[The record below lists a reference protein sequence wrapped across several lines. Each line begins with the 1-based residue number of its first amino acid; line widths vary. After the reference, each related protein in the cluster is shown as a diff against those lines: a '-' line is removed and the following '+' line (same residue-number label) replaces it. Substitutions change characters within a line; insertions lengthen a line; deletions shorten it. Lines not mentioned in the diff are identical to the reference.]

1 LDPASLPAEKVMSQ
15 TLKVS
20 SSWLRRVKLALERHF
35 STQKAFAAELGL
47 STRRVSDF
55 FNGRPIDAESFQ
67 RICQKLDLEWQK
79 VAKVSAKTLE
89 SMPSADEGRSSTN
102 AVDAIATPMAS
113 PAVED
118 MAVEPQGGASIP
130 RLASHLFRN
139 FNAPGNVDTLPRKKF
154 VPVSNV
160 VQPAVMDDDDEEDI
174 EDITDSFQLAES
186 INLFEPKVEHKSD
199 AESVGLVKPK
209 SSPKSVKVVESKSS
223 PKPSIDSSNIEEAI
237 AANSKPSSTPEDALD
252 ALKAVLNELRAEKTP
267 IAPVPLPSESFKP
280 ESIDRSGDRIRD
292 DIKVPLEKQE
302 VLDGTEGVELLEHI
316 DDEDEVLHDLAD
328 SVTDDFSDEV
338 TSITLKVITPQPTRE
353 AEDTKALLKLYR
365 DACEIEDWDTA
376 SEVIR
381 YADWHYLKEIGEL
394 QLILEL
400 HEQLL
405 PTNWR
410 SGGRK
415 VSDPYRHWQI
425 LHNSGG
431 ACYYLGNFDA
441 AVELYETA
449 LALIPQLNRPD
460 LELTVLYSLGL
471 ANQAAGQDQTAIKYF
486 QQYLMRA
493 IEQDDQQAQT
503 TALCSLGN
511 IYYALRQYRTAISYY
526 QKFLGT
532 LTQSDYLVSEINI
545 LGNLGSAY
553 YKLGDYQAAINYQQ
567 RYLDIAK
574 ASGHRD
580 REAIALISLGFA
592 YSALG
597 LEQTALEHQQQ
608 ALNLARQL
616 RNHRLQV
623 SALKGLGHSYRELD
637 NYRMALSCY
646 QQWLEIAQQ
655 IGDRDAQVQ
664 AMCSLRKLH
673 GTLVRAN

>member
-1 LDPASLPAEKVMSQ
+1 LDLASLPGEKVMSQ

-79 VAKVSAKTLE
+79 VAKVSAKTLD
-89 SMPSADEGRSSTN
+89 SMPIAAEVKST
-102 AVDAIATPMAS
+102 AAIVAPTVTTTETPIAS
-113 PAVED
+113 RDITSEL
-118 MAVEPQGGASIP
+118 QGGASIP

-160 VQPAVMDDDDEEDI
+160 VQPDVIDHDDEEDI
-174 EDITDSFQLAES
+174 DDLVDSSQPAES
-186 INLFEPKVEHKSD
+186 IDLVEPKVEPKVEPRSN
-199 AESVGLVKPK
+199 AESVDLVKPK
-209 SSPKSVKVVESKSS
+209 ASPKSVKVVEPKSS
-223 PKPSIDSSNIEEAI
+223 PKPSIDSSNVEEAI
-237 AANSKPSSTPEDALD
+237 AANTPSSAPEDALD
-252 ALKAVLNELRAEKTP
+252 ALKAVLNELRAEKVP
-267 IAPVPLPSESFKP
+267 VAPVS
-280 ESIDRSGDRIRD
+280 DRSRGEA
-292 DIKVPLEKQE
+292 KVPLKKQE
-302 VLDGTEGVELLEHI
+302 ILEDTEAELLEHI
-316 DDEDEVLHDLAD
+316 DREDEALPDLAD

-365 DACEIEDWDTA
+365 DACEIEDWNTA

-405 PTNWR
+405 PSNWR

-449 LALIPQLNRPD
+449 LALSPQLNRPD
-460 LELTVLYSLGL
+460 LELPVLYGLGL

-493 IEQDDQQAQT
+493 TEQDEQQAQT
-503 TALCSLGN
+503 TALCNLGN

-526 QKFLGT
+526 QKFLSK

-553 YKLGDYQAAINYQQ
+553 YKLGDYQAAIDYQQ

-608 ALNLARQL
+608 ALNLSRQL

>member
-1 LDPASLPAEKVMSQ
+1 MSQ

-20 SSWLRRVKLALERHF
+20 SSWLRRVKLALDRRF
-35 STQKAFAAELGL
+35 STQKAFATELGL

-67 RICQKLDLEWQK
+67 RICQKLELEWQK
-79 VAKVSAKTLE
+79 VAKVSAKTLVSRPIE
-89 SMPSADEGRSSTN
+89 PEVKASATTATTATTPPPEDRSD
-102 AVDAIATPMAS
+102 V
-113 PAVED
+113 
-118 MAVEPQGGASIP
+118 PQGGASIP
-130 RLASHLFRN
+130 RLASHLFKN

-154 VPVSNV
+154 VPVSV
-160 VQPAVMDDDDEEDI
+160 VQPAAIDDDDEEVD
-174 EDITDSFQLAES
+174 DSAKPDKLAKPVKAVD
-186 INLFEPKVEHKSD
+186 FVEPQ
-199 AESVGLVKPK
+199 
-209 SSPKSVKVVESKSS
+209 SSQSS
-223 PKPSIDSSNIEEAI
+223 RPSIDRNVEDAI
-237 AANSKPSSTPEDALD
+237 AATNQPEDALD
-252 ALKAVLNELRAEKTP
+252 ALKAVLNELRAEK
-267 IAPVPLPSESFKP
+267 A
-280 ESIDRSGDRIRD
+280 RN
-292 DIKVPLEKQE
+292 DIKMPLEQLENLEAPE
-302 VLDGTEGVELLEHI
+302 VKLLEHI
-316 DDEDEVLHDLAD
+316 HDKDEDEDEVLSDVGD
-328 SVTDDFSDEV
+328 SATDNFSDEA
-338 TSITLKVITPQPTRE
+338 TAITLKVIAPNPTRE
-353 AEDTKALLKLYR
+353 AEDTKTLLKLYR
-365 DACEIEDWDTA
+365 DACEVEDWDTA

-394 QLILEL
+394 ELILEL

-405 PTNWR
+405 PSNWR

-415 VSDPYRHWQI
+415 VSDLYRHWQI

-431 ACYYLGNFDA
+431 ACYYLGNFHA
-441 AVELYETA
+441 SVELYETA
-449 LALIPQLNRPD
+449 LALISQLERPD
-460 LELTVLYSLGL
+460 LELTVHYSLGL
-471 ANQAAGQDQTAIKYF
+471 ANQALGQDQTAIKHF

-493 IEQDDQQAQT
+493 IEQHDRQAQT

-526 QKFLGT
+526 HKFLST
-532 LTQSDYLVSEINI
+532 VTQSDLLMGEINI

-553 YKLGDYQAAINYQQ
+553 YKLGDYQAAIDYQQ
-567 RYLDIAK
+567 RYLDIART
-574 ASGHRD
+574 SGHRE

-623 SALKGLGHSYRELD
+623 SALKGLGHSYRDLD
-637 NYRMALSCY
+637 NSRMAISCY
-646 QQWLEIAQQ
+646 QQSLEIAQQ

-664 AMCSLRKLH
+664 AMYSLRKLH

>member
-1 LDPASLPAEKVMSQ
+1 MSQ

-35 STQKAFAAELGL
+35 STQKAFAVELGL

-79 VAKVSAKTLE
+79 VAKISAKSLE
-89 SMPSADEGRSSTN
+89 SMPDKAEGRSSTN
-102 AVDAIATPMAS
+102 AVAAIATPTAS
-113 PAVED
+113 PAVEH
-118 MAVEPQGGASIP
+118 MAVEPQAGASIP

-139 FNAPGNVDTLPRKKF
+139 FNAPGTVDTLPRKKF

-160 VQPAVMDDDDEEDI
+160 AQPAVIDDDEEDI
-174 EDITDSFQLAES
+174 EDITDSVQPAES
-186 INLFEPKVEHKSD
+186 IDLVEPKVEPKVEPISD
-199 AESVGLVKPK
+199 AESVGLVEPK
-209 SSPKSVKVVESKSS
+209 SSPKSVKVVEPKSS
-223 PKPSIDSSNIEEAI
+223 PKPIDSSNVEEAI
-237 AANSKPSSTPEDALD
+237 AANSTPSITPSTPEDALD
-252 ALKAVLNELRAEKTP
+252 ALKAVLNELRAEKLSVT
-267 IAPVPLPSESFKP
+267 PVPLPSESSKHEP
-280 ESIDRSGDRIRD
+280 IDRSGDRIRD
-292 DIKVPLEKQE
+292 HIKEPLEKQE
-302 VLDGTEGVELLEHI
+302 VLEGTEVELLEHI
-316 DDEDEVLHDLAD
+316 DDEDGVLHELAD
-328 SVTDDFSDEV
+328 SATDDFSDEV
-338 TSITLKVITPQPTRE
+338 TAITLKVITPQPTRE
-353 AEDTKALLKLYR
+353 AEDTRALLKLYR

-405 PTNWR
+405 PINWR

-415 VSDPYRHWQI
+415 VRDPYRHWQI

-460 LELTVLYSLGL
+460 LELTVLYGLGL

-493 IEQDDQQAQT
+493 IEQDDQQAET

-608 ALNLARQL
+608 ALNLSRQL

-673 GTLVRAN
+673 GTLVRTN

>member
-1 LDPASLPAEKVMSQ
+1 MSQ

-20 SSWLRRVKLALERHF
+20 SGWLRRVKLALERHF
-35 STQKAFAAELGL
+35 STQKAFATELGL

-79 VAKVSAKTLE
+79 VAKVSAKALE
-89 SMPSADEGRSSTN
+89 LMPNVAEVKSSH
-102 AVDAIATPMAS
+102 AAAAATVTATS
-113 PAVED
+113 PPPEPEKMTA
-118 MAVEPQGGASIP
+118 EPQGGASIP

-139 FNAPGNVDTLPRKKF
+139 FSAPGTADTLPRKKF
-154 VPVSNV
+154 VPVRNV
-160 VQPAVMDDDDEEDI
+160 AQANEIDDRDDDA
-174 EDITDSFQLAES
+174 TD
-186 INLFEPKVEHKSD
+186 
-199 AESVGLVKPK
+199 
-209 SSPKSVKVVESKSS
+209 S
-223 PKPSIDSSNIEEAI
+223 PKPVDFVEPQSNTVPKIEPQVNRDRSVENAI
-237 AANSKPSSTPEDALD
+237 AATKQTTPQPASSVPQPAKQTAKQPPKQPAKQPEDALD
-252 ALKAVLNELRAEKTP
+252 ALKAVLNELRAEKAP
-267 IAPVPLPSESFKP
+267 VAPVPL
-280 ESIDRSGDRIRD
+280 
-292 DIKVPLEKQE
+292 
-302 VLDGTEGVELLEHI
+302 
-316 DDEDEVLHDLAD
+316 LAD
-328 SVTDDFSDEV
+328 SAQVEPVDRIEEDIEVPLDELENFEDVENEEEILSSLVDSVTGDFSDEV
-338 TSITLKVITPQPTRE
+338 TAITLKVIAPMPTRE

-365 DACEIEDWDTA
+365 DACEIEDWDSA

-405 PTNWR
+405 PSNWR

-415 VSDPYRHWQI
+415 VSDLYRHWQI

-431 ACYYLGNFDA
+431 ACYYLGDFDS

-449 LALIPQLNRPD
+449 LALIPQLERPD
-460 LELTVLYSLGL
+460 LELTVHYSLGL
-471 ANQAAGQDQTAIKYF
+471 ANQALGQDQTAIKYF
-486 QQYLMRA
+486 QQYLMLA
-493 IEQDDQQAQT
+493 IERQDSSAQT
-503 TALCSLGN
+503 TALSSLGN
-511 IYYALRQYRTAISYY
+511 IYYTQRQYRAAIGYY
-526 QKFLGT
+526 QKFLST
-532 LTQSDYLVSEINI
+532 VTQSDLLVREINI

-553 YKLGDYQAAINYQQ
+553 YKLGDYQAAIDYQQ

-574 ASGHRD
+574 ASGHRQ

-623 SALKGLGHSYRELD
+623 SALKGLGHSYRDLD
-637 NYRMALSCY
+637 NHRMAISCY
-646 QQWLEIAQQ
+646 QQSLEIARQ

-664 AMCSLRKLH
+664 AMYSLRKLH
-673 GTLVRAN
+673 GTLARAN

>member
-1 LDPASLPAEKVMSQ
+1 MSQ

-20 SSWLRRVKLALERHF
+20 SGWLRRVKLALERHF
-35 STQKAFAAELGL
+35 STQKAFATELGL

-55 FNGRPIDAESFQ
+55 FNGRPIDAESFK
-67 RICQKLDLEWQK
+67 RICQKLELEWQK
-79 VAKVSAKTLE
+79 VAKVSAKALELMPMDAEVKSSETFTTASNTTSNTTLPE
-89 SMPSADEGRSSTN
+89 EIA
-102 AVDAIATPMAS
+102 AV
-113 PAVED
+113 
-118 MAVEPQGGASIP
+118 PQGGASIP
-130 RLASHLFRN
+130 RLASHLFKN
-139 FNAPGNVDTLPRKKF
+139 FNAPGHVDTLPRKKF

-160 VQPAVMDDDDEEDI
+160 ALPVDMDDDDKDDDEEV
-174 EDITDSFQLAES
+174 TDSAQPMASVAFVDEDATDSAQPMTSVDFVEPNS
-186 INLFEPKVEHKSD
+186 NLNSNVED
-199 AESVGLVKPK
+199 
-209 SSPKSVKVVESKSS
+209 
-223 PKPSIDSSNIEEAI
+223 AI
-237 AANSKPSSTPEDALD
+237 AAARQPEDPLD
-252 ALKAVLNELRAEKTP
+252 ALKAVLNELRAEKEP
-267 IAPVPLPSESFKP
+267 VAPVPLPAESFKAKTL
-280 ESIDRSGDRIRD
+280 DRISDRNEN
-292 DIKVPLEKQE
+292 DIKIPKAPLVQLEALE
-302 VLDGTEGVELLEHI
+302 NTE
-316 DDEDEVLHDLAD
+316 DEDEVLSDLAD
-328 SVTDDFSDEV
+328 SAPDSFSDEV
-338 TSITLKVITPQPTRE
+338 TAITLKVIVPQPTRE

-365 DACEIEDWDTA
+365 DACAIGDWDTA

-405 PTNWR
+405 PSNWR

-415 VSDPYRHWQI
+415 VSDLYRHWQI

-431 ACYYLGNFDA
+431 TCYYLGDFA
-441 AVELYETA
+441 AAIELYETA
-449 LALIPQLNRPD
+449 LALIPQLDRPD
-460 LELTVLYSLGL
+460 LELTVLYGLGL
-471 ANQAAGQDQTAIKYF
+471 ANQALGQDQTAIKYF

-493 IEQDDQQAQT
+493 IEQQDDQAQT
-503 TALCSLGN
+503 TALCNLGN

-526 QKFLGT
+526 LKFLSAM
-532 LTQSDYLVSEINI
+532 TQSDFVPNAFGRLVSEINI

-567 RYLDIAK
+567 RYLEIAK
-574 ASGHRD
+574 DSGHRE

-623 SALKGLGHSYRELD
+623 SALKGLGHSYRDLA
-637 NYRMALSCY
+637 NYRMAISCY
-646 QQWLEIAQQ
+646 QQSLEIAQQ

-664 AMCSLRKLH
+664 AMYSLRKLH
-673 GTLVRAN
+673 GTLLRAN

>member
-1 LDPASLPAEKVMSQ
+1 MSQ

-20 SSWLRRVKLALERHF
+20 SGWLRRVKLALERHF
-35 STQKAFAAELGL
+35 STQKAFAIELGL

-55 FNGRPIDAESFQ
+55 FNGRPIDAESFK
-67 RICQKLDLEWQK
+67 RICQKLELEWQK
-79 VAKVSAKTLE
+79 VAKVSAKALE
-89 SMPSADEGRSSTN
+89 LMPIEAEVKSSATVTTATATTTTAPEEIA
-102 AVDAIATPMAS
+102 AV
-113 PAVED
+113 
-118 MAVEPQGGASIP
+118 PQGGASIP
-130 RLASHLFRN
+130 RLASHLFKN
-139 FNAPGNVDTLPRKKF
+139 FNAPGHVDTLPRKKF

-160 VQPAVMDDDDEEDI
+160 APPVDMDDADEDM
-174 EDITDSFQLAES
+174 TDSAQPMASVDFVDEDATDSAQS
-186 INLFEPKVEHKSD
+186 MTSVDFVEPKSNLN
-199 AESVGLVKPK
+199 SNVG
-209 SSPKSVKVVESKSS
+209 
-223 PKPSIDSSNIEEAI
+223 DAI
-237 AANSKPSSTPEDALD
+237 ASARQPEDPLD
-252 ALKAVLNELRAEKTP
+252 ALKAVLNELRAEKEP
-267 IAPVPLPSESFKP
+267 VAPVPLPAESFKARTL
-280 ESIDRSGDRIRD
+280 DRIGDRNEN
-292 DIKVPLEKQE
+292 DIKVPKALEN
-302 VLDGTEGVELLEHI
+302 TE
-316 DDEDEVLHDLAD
+316 DEDEVLSDLAD
-328 SVTDDFSDEV
+328 SDPDSFSDEV
-338 TSITLKVITPQPTRE
+338 TAITLKVIVPQPTRE

-365 DACEIEDWDTA
+365 DACAIGDWDTA

-405 PTNWR
+405 PSNWR

-415 VSDPYRHWQI
+415 VSDLYRHWQI

-431 ACYYLGNFDA
+431 ACYYLGDFAA

-449 LALIPQLNRPD
+449 LALIPQLDRPD
-460 LELTVLYSLGL
+460 LELTVLYGLGL
-471 ANQAAGQDQTAIKYF
+471 ANQALGQAQTAIKYF

-493 IEQDDQQAQT
+493 IEQQDDRAQT
-503 TALCSLGN
+503 TALCNLGN

-526 QKFLGT
+526 HKFLSAM
-532 LTQSDYLVSEINI
+532 TQSDFVPNVFGSLVSEINI

-567 RYLDIAK
+567 RYLEIAK
-574 ASGHRD
+574 DSGHRE

-623 SALKGLGHSYRELD
+623 SALKGLGHSYRDLA
-637 NYRMALSCY
+637 NYRMAISCY
-646 QQWLEIAQQ
+646 QQSLEIARQ

-664 AMCSLRKLH
+664 AMYSLRKLH
-673 GTLVRAN
+673 GTLLRAN